1 MKLYTRRGDEGET
14 GLFLGGRVSKADLR
28 IEACGAADTAVSAM
42 GLARALCADPR
53 VNEILLAVQRQM
65 FTVGAELATGPA
77 NIDKLE
83 ELVSRITPET
93 VTALEKTIDELRAVI
108 DLPRAFIVPGAS
120 AGSGALDLARSLLRT
135 AERRVVALTEDGKL
149 ANPELLRFLNRLS
162 DLLFVLARYE
172 DRAMPFEL
180 VTGEG

>member
-14 GLFLGGRVSKADLR
+14 GLFLGGRASKADLR
-28 IEACGAADTAVSAM
+28 IEVSGAADTAVSAM
-42 GLARALCADPR
+42 GLARALCNDQL
-53 VNEILLAVQRQM
+53 VKEILLRVQRQM

-77 NIDKLE
+77 NYDKLDQV
-83 ELVSRITPET
+83 LSKITSEA
-93 VTALEKTIDELRAVI
+93 VAGLEQTIDELRAGI

-120 AGSGALDLARSLLRT
+120 AGSGALDLARTLLRT
-135 AERRVVALTEDGKL
+135 TERRVVALHEDGKL

-172 DRAMPFEL
+172 DRALPVEL
-180 VTGEG
+180 ATGEG